1 MRPQDLFVSSLANR
15 FEVWVQ
21 SRRLMESFPFRGNLY
36 PESFCGNSSP
46 GKVWPNRKMASHP
59 TKIGK
64 YTVEGVIGR
73 GGMGVVYKAV
83 DSQIERHVAI
93 KMITS
98 GGDESL
104 LERFKSEARST
115 GSLQCP
121 NIVTIYDFGEQDG
134 NPYLVMQYLEGSSLD
149 AIIQKGVSLT
159 LSERLGIII
168 DVCNG
173 LAYAHQRGV
182 IHRDIKPANIV
193 VLQDGVNDGVGV
205 IVDFGI
211 ARIGGDKTRLTRT
224 DQIIGSIDYMSA
236 EQLQNKQI
244 DNRTDIYS
252 TGVVLFQLLTGALPF
267 DSGEDGLYKI
277 VNEPAPPLSKYLKE
291 YPIELEA
298 VVSRALA
305 KKREE
310 RYASAREFA
319 SDLQEVQEHLK
330 SETVALLVRR
340 AEASVK
346 REEWTRAREQLQ
358 QVLRIDRQNTN
369 AQKLMNVVQES
380 LRQRQQV
387 EQARALRSQADEA
400 YLDQR
405 YDDALRLLDQAVAL
419 DSKNADLLAFRDSVR
434 GAKER
439 ATGLRRA
446 LRRAEAALQDGD
458 LDEAQSAV
466 NEAFKLD
473 PSDTQAKALEVIIS
487 QHAEERSRQEQLRKL
502 LDEARNQIAARDLT
516 GAFATLATAEALD
529 PTSNELQSVAKMAAS
544 VRQQEKRRSETEE
557 LSRQIEAALVRV
569 DYATAVAKAEEG
581 LRKFPQEQRLFKL
594 KALAEEQRVRVE
606 KKKFVREQFAAAS
619 SLVDSGQLLQA
630 LAVLDR
636 ALQRVPGDSELET
649 LRSTVRGRVR
659 AEELEQP
666 KPQDVEATLAEGKR
680 ILQERGARSA
690 REFLD
695 TYAVQYSEFPE
706 VRELYD
712 AVRAHEELDTLD
724 SKLSVETNPARRVQL
739 AEEAARSSP
748 DNHWI
753 RQRLADLQQVRDQIS
768 AADRARGFEAAGH
781 FSDALREW
789 QQLSDAYPQ
798 VPELE
803 EQVRR
808 LASLQA
814 ESRKSGIVLPV
825 PDSRGVPTVTPEP
838 SKAGKSAASL
848 SATRVLD
855 SGILHD
861 VDAPRMTSTAP
872 KSGVIPPPAK
882 VGPSGRRTPIQKP
895 TPPDRGRQ
903 SENLL
908 AGPNKYIAIAL
919 AIVVVVVAYYMFGG
933 KKTVS
938 VRITADP
945 ADANVTVGARN
956 CHAPCE
962 LKLQPGKYELRAE
975 REGYQALTESVTIT
989 ADTKPLMLTLKPP
1002 PPPPPPAVE
1011 QGTLAVRA
1019 NVEGAEVFL
1028 DGTPKGL
1035 TDSSKKY
1042 QEPKVD
1048 VGPHQI
1054 TVKKS
1059 GYEDE
1064 TQSVE
1069 IAKGRTSSAVF
1080 TLKETQEPPG
1090 QTKLPEPA
1098 YLIVQT
1104 KPGAA
1109 VFIDNQFRGNAAA
1122 NGRWF
1127 HKTEPG
1133 SHSIEA
1139 KLDGYEPWSGNATAE
1154 SGKQVP
1160 VAAALKEIAKPMPV
1174 ISFFSPSASSIQA
1187 GQPVQLR
1194 WKTENATEWSID
1206 PIGSVEGSPKEV
1218 SPTKTTIYTLTARG
1232 PGGTV
1237 KSEPVTV
1244 TVNAPPVKAPSIDEF
1259 APGSSSIRLG
1269 DSTELFWQ
1277 THDATEVFID
1287 GDAVKPTGHRQV
1299 NPTQTTTYTLMVKG
1313 QVGDPVKQRTT
1324 VIVNAPPKV
1333 TPTVPGDAD
1342 AVRDALRRYEEA
1354 YATMSLDE
1362 VRREWPTASKKKLSD
1377 MKAGF
1382 DAAKATK
1389 LHFTNCQE
1397 PTISGDVAQ
1406 CTCSETLTYTGKN
1419 GKVQPPITSPIQ
1431 LQLKKTGGVWH
1442 IDNIS

>member
-1 MRPQDLFVSSLANR
+1 
-15 FEVWVQ
+15 
-21 SRRLMESFPFRGNLY
+21 
-36 PESFCGNSSP
+36 
-46 GKVWPNRKMASHP
+46 MASHP

-310 RYASAREFA
+310 RYSTAREFA

-340 AEASVK
+340 AESSVA

-369 AQKLMNVVQES
+369 AQKLMSVVQES

-400 YLDQR
+400 YMDQR

-487 QHAEERSRQEQLRKL
+487 QHADERSRQEQLRKL
-502 LDEARNQIAARDLT
+502 LDKARNQIAARDLT
-516 GAFATLATAEALD
+516 GAFATLATAEELD

-557 LSRQIEAALVRV
+557 LSRQIEAALVRG

-630 LAVLDR
+630 LAVLDL

-649 LRSTVRGRVR
+649 LRSTVRGRVT

-666 KPQDVEATLAEGKR
+666 KPQAVEATLAEGKR

-712 AVRAHEELDTLD
+712 AVRAHEELEILD
-724 SKLSVETNPARRVQL
+724 SKLGVEANPARRVQL
-739 AEEAARSSP
+739 AEEAVRSSP

-753 RQRLADLQQVRDQIS
+753 RQRLADLQLVRDQIS
-768 AADRARGFEAAGH
+768 AAIDRARGFEAAGH

-789 QQLSDAYPQ
+789 QQLSGAYPQ

-825 PDSRGVPTVTPEP
+825 ADSRGVPTVTPGP
-838 SKAGKSAASL
+838 SKADKSAANL

-855 SGILHD
+855 SGIRHE
-861 VDAPRMTSTAP
+861 VDAPRITSMAP
-872 KSGVIPPPAK
+872 KTGVTPPPAK
-882 VGPSGRRTPIQKP
+882 VDPPGRRTPSQKP
-895 TPPDRGRQ
+895 TPTDRGRQ

-908 AGPNKYIAIAL
+908 AGPNKYIAIAV
-919 AIVVVVVAYYMFGG
+919 AIVVIVVGYFIFGG

-938 VRITADP
+938 VRITTDP
-945 ADANVTVGARN
+945 ADANVTVGTQN

-975 REGYQALTESVTIT
+975 REGYQSVTQSVTIT
-989 ADTKPLMLTLKPP
+989 ADTRPLVLTLKPP
-1002 PPPPPPAVE
+1002 PPPPPPEVD

-1019 NVEGAEVFL
+1019 NMEGAEVFL

-1042 QEPKVD
+1042 QEPKLD
-1048 VGPHQI
+1048 VGPHQV

-1069 IAKGRTSSAVF
+1069 IAKGRTSTAVF
-1080 TLKETQEPPG
+1080 TLKGTQEPPG

-1154 SGKQVP
+1154 PGKQVS
-1160 VAAALKEIAKPMPV
+1160 VAAALKEIAKPTPV
-1174 ISFFSPSASSIQA
+1174 ISLFTPNVSSIQA
-1187 GQPVQLR
+1187 GQSVQLR

-1206 PIGSVEGSPKEV
+1206 PGGSVEGSQKEV
-1218 SPTKTTIYTLTARG
+1218 SPTKTTSYTLIARG

-1237 KSEPVTV
+1237 KSEPVTI
-1244 TVNAPPVKAPSIDEF
+1244 TVNAPPPPPPAAKAPSIDQFE
-1259 APGSSSIRLG
+1259 PGQDAIQLG
-1269 DSTELFWQ
+1269 QSTKLFWRTQ
-1277 THDATEVFID
+1277 NANVSID
-1287 GDAVKPTGHRQV
+1287 QGIGPVEESGSRPVT
-1299 NPTQTTTYTLMVKG
+1299 PSQTTTYTLTATGPGGSVRSSAKI
-1313 QVGDPVKQRTT
+1313 T
-1324 VIVNAPPKV
+1324 VQTQQQTPK
-1333 TPTVPGDAD
+1333 DSD
-1342 AVRDALRRYEEA
+1342 LVRDAIRRYEEA

-1362 VRREWPTASKKKLSD
+1362 VRKEWPTASKKVLNT

-1382 DAAKATK
+1382 DAAKATR
-1389 LHFTNCQE
+1389 LRFTGCQE
-1397 PTISGDVAQ
+1397 PIISGDTAQ
-1406 CTCSETLTYTGKN
+1406 CTGSQTLTYTGKN
-1419 GKVQPPITSPIQ
+1419 GKVHPPLTSPIQ

>member
-1 MRPQDLFVSSLANR
+1 
-15 FEVWVQ
+15 
-21 SRRLMESFPFRGNLY
+21 
-36 PESFCGNSSP
+36 
-46 GKVWPNRKMASHP
+46 MASHP

-64 YTVEGVIGR
+64 YNVEGIIGR

-83 DSQIERHVAI
+83 DSQIGRYVAI

-121 NIVTIYDFGEQDG
+121 HIVTVYDFGEQDG

-149 AIIQKGVSLT
+149 SMIQKGVSLT
-159 LSERLGIII
+159 ISERLGIIV

-182 IHRDIKPANIV
+182 IHRDIKPGNIM
-193 VLQDGVNDGVGV
+193 VLQDGVNDGMAV

-211 ARIGGDKTRLTRT
+211 ARIGGDARLTRT
-224 DQIIGSIDYMSA
+224 DQIVGSVHYMSA
-236 EQLQNKQI
+236 EQLQAKELDI
-244 DNRTDIYS
+244 RTDIYA

-267 DSGEDGLYKI
+267 DSPDTAATLLKI
-277 VNEPAPPLSKYLKE
+277 VNEPPPPLSAYLKE

-298 VVSRALA
+298 IVSRALA

-310 RYASAREFA
+310 RYATAK
-319 SDLQEVQEHLK
+319 DLAFDLMQVQEHLK

-340 AEASVK
+340 AEASVG
-346 REEWTRAREQLQ
+346 REEWTRAREHLQ

-369 AQKLMNVVQES
+369 AQKLMNAVQER
-380 LRQRQQV
+380 LRQQQQI

-400 YLDQR
+400 YMDQR

-419 DSKNADLLAFRDSVR
+419 DSKNADILAFRDSVR

-466 NEAFKLD
+466 NDAFKID
-473 PSDTQAKALEVIIS
+473 PSDTQAKAIKVIIS
-487 QHAEERSRQEQLRKL
+487 QHAEERLRQEQLRKL
-502 LDEARNQIAARDLT
+502 LDQARMQVAARDLT
-516 GAFATLATAEALD
+516 GAFATLKTAEALD

-544 VRQQEKRRSETEE
+544 AREQEKRRAETEE
-557 LSRQIEAALVRV
+557 LSRQIEAALVRG

-581 LRKFPQEQRLFKL
+581 LRTFPQEQRLFKL

-636 ALQRVPGDSELET
+636 ALQRAPGDSELEAF
-649 LRSTVRGRVR
+649 RSTVRDRVA
-659 AEELEQP
+659 AEESEPQ
-666 KPQDVEATLAEGKR
+666 KPQAVAATLVEGKR

-712 AVRAHEELDTLD
+712 AVRAREALDVLD
-724 SKLSVETNPARRVQL
+724 SKLEAETNPARRVQL
-739 AEEAARSSP
+739 AEAAARSNP

-753 RQRLADLQQVRDQIS
+753 RQRLADLQEVRDQIS
-768 AADRARGFEAAGH
+768 AAIDRARGFEAAGH

-789 QQLSDAYPQ
+789 QQLCGAYPQ

-808 LASLQA
+808 LANRQA
-814 ESRKSGIVLPV
+814 ESKKSGIVLPV
-825 PDSRGVPTVTPEP
+825 AASRGVPTVPPGP
-838 SKAGKSAASL
+838 SKADKSSASL

-855 SGILHD
+855 SGIVSD
-861 VDAPRMTSTAP
+861 VDAPRMTSAGP
-872 KSGVIPPPAK
+872 KAGVTPPPAK
-882 VGPSGRRTPIQKP
+882 LGQRRRMPSGIP
-895 TPPDRGRQ
+895 TPPDGGRK

-908 AGPNKYIAIAL
+908 AGPNKYIAIAI
-919 AIVVVVVAYYMFGG
+919 AILVVVVGYFIFGG
-933 KKTVS
+933 KKAVS
-938 VRITADP
+938 VRITTDP
-945 ADANVTVGARN
+945 ADANVTVGAQN

-975 REGYQALTESVTIT
+975 REGYQSLTESVTIA
-989 ADTKPLMLTLKPP
+989 ADTKPLVLTLKPP
-1002 PPPPPPAVE
+1002 PPLPPPAVD

-1019 NVEGAEVFL
+1019 NVERAEVFL
-1028 DGTPKGL
+1028 DGQPKGL
-1035 TDSSKKY
+1035 TDSSKGY
-1042 QEPKVD
+1042 QEPRVD
-1048 VGPHQI
+1048 VGSHQI

-1064 TQSVE
+1064 SLSVE
-1069 IAKGRTSSAVF
+1069 IAKGRTSTVVF
-1080 TLKETQEPPG
+1080 ALKEKKEPGTP
-1090 QTKLPEPA
+1090 KLPEPA
-1098 YLIVQT
+1098 YLTVQT
-1104 KPGAA
+1104 RPGAG
-1109 VFIDNQFRGNAAA
+1109 VFIDNKFRGNAAA
-1122 NGRWF
+1122 DGRWF
-1127 HKTEPG
+1127 RQVEPG
-1133 SHSIEA
+1133 SHSVEA
-1139 KLDGYEPWSGNATAE
+1139 KLDGYEPWSGSATAE

-1160 VAAALKEIAKPMPV
+1160 VAAALKEIVKPMPV
-1174 ISFFSPSASSIQA
+1174 ISSFSPSASSIQV

-1206 PIGSVEGSPKEV
+1206 PIGSVEGSSKEV
-1218 SPTKTTIYTLTARG
+1218 SPAKTTSYTLTARG

-1244 TVNAPPVKAPSIDEF
+1244 TVTVPPPPPPAAKAPVIDEF

-1277 THDATEVFID
+1277 THDATEVSID

-1333 TPTVPGDAD
+1333 TPTVPGEAD
-1342 AVRDALRRYEEA
+1342 AVRDAIHRYEEA

-1362 VRREWPTASKKKLSD
+1362 VRKEWPTASRKKLSD

-1382 DAAKATK
+1382 DAAKATR

-1397 PTISGDVAQ
+1397 PIISDDAAQ
-1406 CTCSETLTYTGKN
+1406 CTCSETLSYTGKN
-1419 GKVQPPITSPIQ
+1419 GKVQPPITSSIH

-1442 IDNIS
+1442 IDNMN

>member
-1 MRPQDLFVSSLANR
+1 
-15 FEVWVQ
+15 
-21 SRRLMESFPFRGNLY
+21 
-36 PESFCGNSSP
+36 
-46 GKVWPNRKMASHP
+46 MASHP

-64 YTVEGVIGR
+64 YNVEGVIGR

-83 DSQIERHVAI
+83 DSQIGRYVAI

-121 NIVTIYDFGEQDG
+121 HIVTVYDFGEQEG

-149 AIIQKGVSLT
+149 SMIQKGVSLT
-159 LSERLGIII
+159 ISERLGIII

-182 IHRDIKPANIV
+182 IHRDIKPGNIM
-193 VLQDGVNDGVGV
+193 VLQDGVNDGMAV

-211 ARIGGDKTRLTRT
+211 ARIGGDARLTRT
-224 DQIIGSIDYMSA
+224 DQIVGSVHYMSA
-236 EQLQNKQI
+236 EQLQAKEL
-244 DNRTDIYS
+244 DNRTDIYA

-267 DSGEDGLYKI
+267 DSPDTAATLLKI
-277 VNEPAPPLSKYLKE
+277 VNEPPPPLSAYLKE
-291 YPIELEA
+291 YPIELEGI
-298 VVSRALA
+298 VSRALA

-310 RYASAREFA
+310 RYATAK
-319 SDLQEVQEHLK
+319 DLAFDLMQVQEHLK

-340 AEASVK
+340 AEASVG
-346 REEWTRAREQLQ
+346 REEWTRAREHLQ

-369 AQKLMNVVQES
+369 AQKLMNAVQEH
-380 LRQRQQV
+380 LRQQQQI

-400 YLDQR
+400 YMDQR
-405 YDDALRLLDQAVAL
+405 YDDALRLLDQAVPL

-466 NEAFKLD
+466 NDAFKID
-473 PSDTQAKALEVIIS
+473 PRDTQAKALKVIIS

-502 LDEARNQIAARDLT
+502 LDQARNQIAARDLT
-516 GAFATLATAEALD
+516 GAFATLKTAEALD

-544 VRQQEKRRSETEE
+544 AREQEKRRAETEE
-557 LSRQIEAALVRV
+557 LSRQIEAALVRG

-636 ALQRVPGDSELET
+636 ALQRAPGDSELEA
-649 LRSTVRGRVR
+649 LRSTVRDRVT
-659 AEELEQP
+659 AEESEQQQ
-666 KPQDVEATLAEGKR
+666 PQAVESTLVEGKR

-695 TYAVQYSEFPE
+695 TYAVQCSDFPE
-706 VRELYD
+706 VRELYG
-712 AVRAHEELDTLD
+712 AVRAREALDVLD
-724 SKLSVETNPARRVQL
+724 NKLEAETNPARRVQL
-739 AEEAARSSP
+739 AEEAVRSNP
-748 DNHWI
+748 DNRWI

-768 AADRARGFEAAGH
+768 EAIDRARGFEAAGR

-789 QQLSDAYPQ
+789 QQLCGAYPQ

-814 ESRKSGIVLPV
+814 ESKRSGIVLPAAA
-825 PDSRGVPTVTPEP
+825 SRGVPAVTREP
-838 SKAGKSAASL
+838 PKADKSAVSL

-855 SGILHD
+855 SGIRND
-861 VDAPRMTSTAP
+861 VDAPRMTSAAP
-872 KSGVIPPPAK
+872 KTGVTPPLAK
-882 VGPSGRRTPIQKP
+882 VGPPRRRTPSQVP

-903 SENLL
+903 SDSLL
-908 AGPNKYIAIAL
+908 AGPNKYIALAL
-919 AIVVVVVAYYMFGG
+919 AIVVVVVGYFIFGG

-938 VRITADP
+938 VRITTDP
-945 ADANVTVGARN
+945 ADANVTVGAQN

-962 LKLQPGKYELRAE
+962 LKLQLGKYELRAE
-975 REGYQALTESVTIT
+975 REGYQSLTESVTIA
-989 ADTKPLMLTLKPP
+989 ADTKPLVLTLKPP
-1002 PPPPPPAVE
+1002 PPPAPPAAD
-1011 QGTLAVRA
+1011 QGTLGVRA

-1028 DGTPKGL
+1028 DDTPKGL

-1048 VGPHQI
+1048 VGSHQI

-1064 TQSVE
+1064 SQSVE
-1069 IAKGRTSSAVF
+1069 IAKGRTSTVVF
-1080 TLKETQEPPG
+1080 ALKEKKEPGTP
-1090 QTKLPEPA
+1090 KLPEPA

-1104 KPGAA
+1104 KPGAG
-1109 VFIDNQFRGNAAA
+1109 VFIDNKFRGNAAA
-1122 NGRWF
+1122 DGRWF
-1127 HKTEPG
+1127 RQVDAG
-1133 SHSIEA
+1133 SHSVEA
-1139 KLDGYEPWSGNATAE
+1139 KLDGYDPWSGSATAE
-1154 SGKQVP
+1154 SGKQVA
-1160 VAAALKEIAKPMPV
+1160 VAAVLKEIAKPMPV
-1174 ISFFSPSASSIQA
+1174 ISFFSPSPSSILA
-1187 GQPVQLR
+1187 GQSAQLR
-1194 WKTENATEWSID
+1194 WKTENATELSID
-1206 PIGSVEGSPKEV
+1206 SIGSVEGSSKEV
-1218 SPTKTTIYTLTARG
+1218 SPTKTTSYTLTARG

-1237 KSEPVTV
+1237 KSEPVTI
-1244 TVNAPPVKAPSIDEF
+1244 TVNVPPPPPPAAKAPSIEQF
-1259 APGSSSIRLG
+1259 EPGQDTIQPG
-1269 DSTELFWQ
+1269 QSTKLFWRTQ
-1277 THDATEVFID
+1277 NAKVSID
-1287 GDAVKPTGHRQV
+1287 QDIGNVEESGSRPV
-1299 NPTQTTTYTLMVKG
+1299 NPSQTTTYTLTAKG
-1313 QVGDPVKQRTT
+1313 QGGDLVKKSVTVAVSVTGAVKEKPTT
-1324 VIVNAPPKV
+1324 SSSSEAKQCLDRFKDAYESLSPDELRKV
-1333 TPTVPGDAD
+1333 WISFGNKSKRA
-1342 AVRDALRRYEEA
+1342 YEDSIKGA
-1354 YATMSLDE
+1354 QAIRL
-1362 VRREWPTASKKKLSD
+1362 
-1377 MKAGF
+1377 
-1382 DAAKATK
+1382 
-1389 LHFTNCQE
+1389 QE
-1397 PTISGDVAQ
+1397 DQ
-1406 CTCSETLTYTGKN
+1406 CTETSVSEDTVRFRCNETMTFTYDK
-1419 GKVQPPITSPIQ
+1419 KRQPPTKPNTVEFDC
-1431 LQLKKTGGVWH
+1431 KKTSGGWVVENR
-1442 IDNIS
+1442 IFK